1 MKATL
6 LNRICCPICHHALTL
21 QQQETQDD
29 RILEGDLHCQHCGE
43 NYPIHKGMPYLIS
56 DTNLEQFKATE
67 REGWVR
73 LWQKKGMY
81 ENANLDLSFQL
92 PYIGGVWA
100 EVAQAFDMA
109 LQEMNLTGQEV
120 VLDIGAGQGWA
131 SRYFAEKGCTVVA
144 TDIVADEL
152 FGLGRSWAIM
162 EHANVYFEPLLAD
175 GERLPFSDGLFDVV
189 FFCGAL
195 HHFAHFEHVLRQV
208 YRVLKPGGRI
218 IAAGEPAIS
227 IFFNEAKLQ
236 AGFEETEEGLVERRP
251 TPYQYKKALKQAG
264 FQEVAIDILQ
274 TYNRSVYDTRFW
286 IWCATYVLFCSVR
299 TRFKL
304 LAFFGMLLAVML
316 PQKWGSWL
324 AMNLNGGNTLL
335 RGRKVTDRSSLA
347 RT

>member
-1 MKATL
+1 MKQSL
-6 LNRICCPICHHALTL
+6 LNLICCPICQGQLTL
-21 QQQETQDD
+21 EGIQANDD
-29 RILEGDLHCQHCGE
+29 HIEEGTLNCSHCAEQ
-43 NYPIHKGMPYLIS
+43 YPIHKKMPYLIS
-56 DTNLEQFKATE
+56 DTNLEEFKARE

-92 PYIGGVWA
+92 PYVGDVWT
-100 EVAQAFDMA
+100 EVAQTFDIA

-120 VLDIGAGQGWA
+120 ILDVGAGQGWA

-152 FGLGRSWAIM
+152 FGLGRAWAIM
-162 EHANVYFEPLLAD
+162 EHANVYFEPLLSD
-175 GERLPFSDGLFDVV
+175 GERLPFSDGVFDVV

-236 AGFEETEEGLVERRP
+236 ATFEETEEGLVERRP
-251 TPYQYKKALKQAG
+251 TPYQYKKALKQVG
-264 FQEVAIDILQ
+264 FKEIAIDILQ
-274 TYNRSVYDTRFW
+274 TYNRPVYDTRFW
-286 IWCATYVLFCSVR
+286 IWCATYVLSRAVR
-299 TRFKL
+299 TRFMP
-304 LAFFGMLLAVML
+304 LAFFGMLLAVVL

-324 AMNLNGGNTLL
+324 AINLNGGNILL
-335 RGRKVTDRSSLA
+335 RGRKTTMPML
-347 RT
+347 TT